1 MFTSYIGAEYQD
13 KDAKGLEK
21 GKADKEKVKVVG
33 VCILEYILECV
44 WIQRLHMQNKIIRT
58 RKQELRFPIGKFVQ
72 NKICSDSRFNITN
85 ISDPEEDVFFWFT
98 EQFKWLV
105 KGKRQT
111 KRTAS
116 HCYLDD
122 QRVAQNEVHFGISEV
137 TDEMGLKPW
146 PYGLASS
153 RKQRQVELP
162 QRLALGGQTD
172 RQVSSQ
178 LRASCK

>member
-85 ISDPEEDVFFWFT
+85 ISDPEEDVFFF
-98 EQFKWLV
+98 FFN
-105 KGKRQT
+105 
-111 KRTAS
+111 S
-116 HCYLDD
+116 
-122 QRVAQNEVHFGISEV
+122 
-137 TDEMGLKPW
+137 
-146 PYGLASS
+146 
-153 RKQRQVELP
+153 
-162 QRLALGGQTD
+162 
-172 RQVSSQ
+172 
-178 LRASCK
+178 